1 MNSLTILINLIVYI
15 IPVISAVY
23 FIVGI
28 KLFKLKTEN
37 KANYFS
43 FLMFA
48 SGIYSLGYFFE
59 LNSFSID
66 TLLLFRN
73 IESLGAS
80 FWPTLV
86 VLFIIELTKMKVSK
100 KAIIILFSISTIL
113 WLIYITNPFHHL
125 FYVNTYIQVVEGF
138 DLVGSEKGP
147 VFFIFVA
154 YYAAILIFSCIILL
168 KAYNK
173 TKIRKQKESYRFLL
187 IAFQFPW
194 ITIYVTIL
202 GFDNRIDLAP
212 ATIMIICILF
222 IINEIMNDMFELS
235 VNRWKNTFLDI
246 GESAFLVNN
255 RGEVICSNVEA
266 NAFISASKKS
276 MKDIIKSLDAA
287 EVDRKPIL
295 FTINHKDLWL
305 EVKKNDFDIKKRF
318 TNYLLIDTTEHKKA
332 EDSLKESEERYRQMS
347 ELSRIFTWEVDEQ
360 GLYIYADHV
369 CEVILGYHLD
379 ELIGKKHFY
388 DLNPE
393 KEREKL
399 QQGAL
404 NVLKRRDPFQNLEY
418 KAQAKDGHIVW
429 LSSNGIPI
437 LKDDGILRG
446 YRGSSTDIT
455 DRKRLETALFNEKN
469 LIKTTLESIGD
480 GVISTDNMGNI
491 VFMNRIAQCLTG
503 WTQEEASGKAIEE
516 VFYIVNEFT
525 KERSNNIVKN
535 VLESGKILELANHT
549 ILISKDGVQRPIED
563 SAAPILNENGEITG
577 VVLIFR
583 DFSEK
588 KQKQDEILYLSY
600 HDYLTGLYNRRF
612 YEEELK
618 RLDSKRNLPMSLVLG
633 DINGLKL
640 VNDSLGHATGDQLIR
655 KAADMI
661 RSASRADDIIARLG
675 GDEFIIILPRT
686 DYSEAEQFIRRIKGL
701 ASKERVGTIDVSIAF
716 GCQTKEMAEEN
727 IQEIF
732 KKAEVDMYQHKLH
745 ESAETRSKTINP
757 IINTF

>member
-1 MNSLTILINLIVYI
+1 VNSLAVFINLIVYI

-23 FIVGI
+23 FFVGI
-28 KLFKLKTEN
+28 KLFKFTIEN

-80 FWPTLV
+80 FWPTFV
-86 VLFIIELTKMKVSK
+86 VLFIIELTKVKVSK
-100 KAIIILFSISTIL
+100 KVINILFLISTIL
-113 WLIYITNPFHHL
+113 WLIYITNPLHHL
-125 FYVNTYIQVVEGF
+125 FYVNTYLQVVEGF
-138 DLVGSEKGP
+138 ELAGSEKGP
-147 VFFIFVA
+147 VFFFFVA
-154 YYAAILIFSCIILL
+154 YYAVLLIFSCIILL

-194 ITIYVTIL
+194 ITIYVTIM

-212 ATIMIICILF
+212 ATIMILCILF
-222 IINEIMNDMFELS
+222 IINEFMNDMFELS
-235 VNRWKNTFLDI
+235 INRWKNTFSDI

-276 MKDIIKSLDAA
+276 MKDIIKNLDAA

-318 TNYLLIDTTEHKKA
+318 TNYLLIDTTERKKA
-332 EDSLKESEERYRQMS
+332 EDSLKESEERYRQLS
-347 ELSRIFTWEVDEQ
+347 EQSRIFTWEVDEQ
-360 GLYIYADHV
+360 GLYTYVDHV
-369 CEVILGYHLD
+369 CEVILGYHPD
-379 ELIGKKHFY
+379 ELIVKKHFY
-388 DLNPE
+388 DQIPE

-399 QQGAL
+399 KQGAL
-404 NVLKRRDPFQNLEY
+404 NAFKRRDPFQNLEN

-429 LSSNGIPI
+429 FSSNGIPI
-437 LKDDGILRG
+437 LNDDGTLRG

-455 DRKRLETALFNEKN
+455 DRKRLETALSNEKN
-469 LIKTTLESIGD
+469 LIRTTLESIGD
-480 GVISTDNMGNI
+480 GVISTDNKGNI

-503 WTQEEASGKAIEE
+503 WTQEEANGNAIEE
-516 VFYIVNEFT
+516 VFFIVDEFT
-525 KERSNNIVKN
+525 KEKSDNIVKN

-563 SAAPILNENGEITG
+563 SAAPILNENDEITG

-588 KQKQDEILYLSY
+588 KQKQEEILYLSY

-618 RLDSKRNLPMSLVLG
+618 RLDTKRNLPISLVMG

-640 VNDSLGHATGDQLIR
+640 INDSFGHAAGDQLIV
-655 KAADMI
+655 KAADII

-675 GDEFIIILPRT
+675 GDEFVIILPRT
-686 DYSEAEQFIRRIKGL
+686 DSSAAEQFIRRIKGL
-701 ASKERVGTIDVSIAF
+701 SSKERVGTIDVSIAF
-716 GCQTKEMAEEN
+716 GCQTKEMVEEN

-732 KKAEVDMYQHKLH
+732 KKAEANMYQHKLH
-745 ESAETRSKTINP
+745 ESAEARSP
-757 IINTF
+757 IKNDTW